1 MTGASNYP
9 PSTPPTPAATPSHPL
24 INFNIRNFQLF
35 FVAGWINSMHRSFSP
50 LPQLLPFMQMT
61 ASTDMQMRLKSN
73 FKGPSFDLRLS
84 LNFSQII
91 NENIIHFFV
100 LLFDAEFD
108 YIWGLEH
115 TKKGKV
121 FSLRI
126 LRKNFF
132 LLPCL
137 HLFFSYF
144 VRKSKKKKFFKKY
157 FPAVWFTFN
166 PTRNANKP
174 TLN

>member
-61 ASTDMQMRLKSN
+61 ALTDMQMRLKSN

-100 LLFDAEFD
+100 LLLDAEFD

-115 TKKGKV
+115 TKKGK
-121 FSLRI
+121 FSLSEYQKKI
-126 LRKNFF
+126 FF
-132 LLPCL
+132 FVTVSPS
-137 HLFFSYF
+137 FFSYF
-144 VRKSKKKKFFKKY
+144 VRKSKKKKF
-157 FPAVWFTFN
+157 
-166 PTRNANKP
+166 
-174 TLN
+174 